1 MKEMIRP
8 TAPVKGFSVS
18 EPSNASSPEEKAQK
32 FLAEASQF
40 QLGVLPTES
49 RHPMTMKLSQLA
61 KNDPREAIKI
71 FNEVDK
77 LAVNA
82 VVQVIPQLDKLRND
96 IRATLDEG
104 GRVFF
109 SGCGATG
116 RLAISI
122 ETLWREETKRM
133 GRSDLSERVFGFI
146 AGADFALVRS
156 IENFEDHPDFGVRQ
170 MYDLGFKDGDLMV
183 AVTEGG
189 ETPFVIGTCE
199 EAAAK
204 GRRSPW
210 FIYCNPSELLCKTT
224 ERSRRVIQ
232 NPKVNCIS
240 IATGPMALSGS
251 TRLQAT
257 TAQQLAV
264 GAALF
269 SALVPERT
277 PAAYVTE
284 FADVLKT
291 RDFTKLA
298 PVIEKESAVYAQKH
312 FCVHRTS
319 RYGITVL
326 TDTTERTPTFS
337 LLPFESPYD
346 DNSEPSWT
354 YLSIPDVAT
363 SSDAWMRVLGGRIPR
378 PIEWEQ
384 YRSLYGMERTL
395 GYDFSSASL
404 DRRKR
409 QLGAEKVHVFSI
421 EDRGNDVVFA
431 IDGAEA
437 ALARPLSL
445 LSEHLLVK
453 CAMNMTS
460 TLLMGRVGRFLGNV
474 MVFVRPTNKKLVDR
488 SVRYIR
494 LLLEDE
500 GLSPMTYEEVCV
512 ALFREFEG
520 SRPDEPVVVRT
531 FERLKQQQMKRQA

>member
-1 MKEMIRP
+1 MKETISSS
-8 TAPVKGFSVS
+8 APPKGLPVT
-18 EPSNASSPEEKAQK
+18 EPSPEEKARK

-61 KNDPREAIKI
+61 KNDLREAIKI

-77 LAVNA
+77 LAVNGVTA
-82 VVQVIPQLDKLRND
+82 VLPQLDRLCAD
-96 IRATLDEG
+96 IRATLADG

-116 RLAISI
+116 RLAISL
-122 ETLWREETKRM
+122 ETLWREETKRQ
-133 GRSDLSERVFGFI
+133 GRADLAERVCGFI

-170 MYDLGFKDGDLMV
+170 MNDLGFRDGDLMV

-199 EAAAK
+199 EAAAR
-204 GRRSPW
+204 GHRAPW
-210 FIYCNPSELLCKTT
+210 FIYCNPSALLCQTT

-232 NPKVNCIS
+232 NPKINCLS

-269 SALVPERT
+269 AALLPERT
-277 PAAYVTE
+277 PASYVTE

-291 RDFTKLA
+291 RDFTRLA
-298 PVIEKESAVYAQKH
+298 PVIERESAVYAQKQ

-346 DNSEPSWT
+346 ENREPSWT
-354 YLSIPDVAT
+354 YLSIPDAAT

-384 YRSLYGMERTL
+384 YRALYGMERTL
-395 GYDFSSASL
+395 GYDFSGASL
-404 DRRKR
+404 ERRRR
-409 QLGAEKVHVFSI
+409 QLGAENVHVFSI
-421 EDRGNDVVFA
+421 EDRGNDVVFS

-445 LSEHLLVK
+445 LAEHLLVK

-474 MVFVRPTNKKLVDR
+474 MIFVRPTNKKLVDR
-488 SVRYIR
+488 SIRYIR

-500 GLSPMTYEEVCV
+500 GLSPLTYDEVCV

-531 FERLKQQQMKRQA
+531 FEKLKQLQMKRQA